1 LCHWEPKRGLWLAW
15 GCCCRPTMLP
25 AGPARRVRQVAAAVT
40 AAGDWLGEMEA
51 QFRDTG

>member
-1 LCHWEPKRGLWLAW
+1 
-15 GCCCRPTMLP
+15 MLP

-40 AAGDWLGEMEA
+40 ASDDWLGEMEA